1 MSDAGREPDRGPHPG
16 RHFTRLMAAGA
27 FGATALILLGVAE
40 DHTGVAATIG
50 IIAAVAVLV
59 VARWANRG

>member
-1 MSDAGREPDRGPHPG
+1 MSDSGREPGRGPRPG
-16 RHFTRLMAAGA
+16 RRFTRLMAAGA

-40 DHTGVAATIG
+40 DHAGVAAGIG
-50 IIAAVAVLV
+50 IVAAVAVLV